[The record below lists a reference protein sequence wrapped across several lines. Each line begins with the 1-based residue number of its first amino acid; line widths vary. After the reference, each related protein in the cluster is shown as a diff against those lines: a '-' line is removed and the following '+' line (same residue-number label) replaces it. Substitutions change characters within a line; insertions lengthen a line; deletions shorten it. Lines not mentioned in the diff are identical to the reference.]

1 MWLALMDTWYV
12 FFLLAWRSLL
22 IQTPPRTSAT
32 ACAHFYNTSMTQ
44 SNEPP
49 SHWAFKFTL
58 SSEHVW
64 SAFQLYCLLE
74 DVMERQ
80 EYLVVKHSG
89 DQKDRFLDLVQAR
102 NQCMRI
108 DGQPE
113 VTHFCDKCTRWFSGA
128 DGKSKCSLFTKP
140 VYRC

>member
-1 MWLALMDTWYV
+1 
-12 FFLLAWRSLL
+12 
-22 IQTPPRTSAT
+22 
-32 ACAHFYNTSMTQ
+32 MTQ

-74 DVMERQ
+74 DAMERQ

-102 NQCMRI
+102 NQRMRI

-113 VTHFCDKCTRWFSGA
+113 VTHFCDKCTRWFYGA
-128 DGKSKCSLFTKP
+128 DGKSKCFSFTKP
-140 VYRC
+140 AYRC